1 MFNLFSLLAFD
12 NLTPMNKDVLI
23 PALNFLWQGM
33 LAIFVVIGLI
43 ILTVKACNYAIVKAE
58 EMKKA
63 REEAAKLAE
72 QAQNTSEN
80 L

>member
-12 NLTPMNKDVLI
+12 NLNPMDWAVLE

-43 ILTVKACNYAIVKAE
+43 IVSVKACNYAIVKAA

-63 REEAAKLAE
+63 REEAKA
-72 QAQNTSEN
+72 NSEKQEE
-80 L
+80 

>member
-1 MFNLFSLLAFD
+1 MFNLISLLAFD
-12 NLTPMNKDVLI
+12 NLTPMNWDVLA

-43 ILTVKACNYAIVKAE
+43 IVTVKACNYVIVKADE
-58 EMKKA
+58 AKKA
-63 REEAAKLAE
+63 REEAAKLAQE
-72 QAQNTSEN
+72 NQNLNED

>member
-12 NLTPMNKDVLI
+12 NLTPMNKDVLL

-43 ILTVKACNYAIVKAE
+43 ILVVKITGFTINKVTEVKAKRDANKN
-58 EMKKA
+58 
-63 REEAAKLAE
+63 E
-72 QAQNTSEN
+72 QQNS
-80 L
+80 

>member
-1 MFNLFSLLAFD
+1 MLNLFSLLAFD

-72 QAQNTSEN
+72 QTQNTSED